1 MSKQSQAA
9 VWVWVG
15 VGLVAVTA
23 FCGVLGFQLWTGFVE
38 VRDTLT
44 PEKSHFAVQGAVNG
58 HVAFHLTYDQ
68 AAVSVSTLTVLDDTD
83 QVLWQIDGHAVGLV
97 PVVVYGRLQVVPGAR
112 WTQLVPADG
121 SPPPDVRGKKISVV
135 VEGKCHGHF
144 GVGPQTVETSF
155 DVPK

>member
-1 MSKQSQAA
+1 MSKQTQAV

-15 VGLVAVTA
+15 VGLLSLSAA
-23 FCGVLGFQLWTGFVE
+23 CGVLGLWLWTGVVE

-44 PEKSHFAVQGAVNG
+44 PEPPHFAIQGAVNG

-68 AAVSVSTLTVLDDTD
+68 AAVSVSTLTVLDDAD

-97 PVVVYGRLQVVPGAR
+97 PIVIYGRLSVEPGVT

-121 SPPPDVRGKKISVV
+121 PPPDVRGKRIRVV
-135 VEGKCHGHF
+135 VEGKCRGHF
-144 GVGPQTVETSF
+144 GVGPQTVEMCF

>member
-1 MSKQSQAA
+1 MSKQLQAA

-15 VGLVAVTA
+15 VGLIALSA
-23 FCGVLGFQLWTGFVE
+23 ACGVVGFQLWTGFVE

-44 PEKSHFAVQGAVNG
+44 PERPHFAVQGAVNG
-58 HVAFHLTYDQ
+58 HVTFHLTYDE
-68 AAVSVSTLTVLDDTD
+68 AAVSVSTLTVLDDAD

-97 PVVVYGRLQVVPGAR
+97 SVVVFGQLQVKPGVN

-121 SPPPDVRGKKISVV
+121 PPPDVRGKRIKVV

-144 GVGPQTVETSF
+144 GVGPQTAETSF